1 MKRFYAILLVTFIAL
16 PAIAQDDSDGKKD
29 NRLEKLKALAGD
41 WLADGDEDKGVIV
54 TYRVSSGG
62 SAVVETLFVGQAH
75 EMISIYTVDKGD
87 HLVRLAHEQGL
98 THYCSL
104 ANQPR
109 LKGGAKIQKGV
120 LTFKCTKTVGNAKSH
135 DEMHIHG
142 LDLTF
147 TDDDH
152 IKHDWS
158 SFKDGKEQD
167 KKTSFALIRKKEKKE
182 EK

>member
-1 MKRFYAILLVTFIAL
+1 MKRFYAILLVSFIAL
-16 PAIAQDDSDGKKD
+16 PAIAQHNSDGKKD

-41 WLADGDEDKGVIV
+41 WLADGHEDKGVIV

-87 HLVRLAHEQGL
+87 LVM

-104 ANQPR
+104 GNQPR
-109 LKGGAKIQKGV
+109 LKGGAKIEKGV
-120 LTFKCTKTVGNAKSH
+120 LTFRCTKTVGNAKSH

-158 SFKDGKEQD
+158 SFKDGKVQD
-167 KKTSFALIRKKEKKE
+167 KKTSFALVRKKEKKE
-182 EK
+182 KK